1 LEGFTVRLVVTGAGG
16 QLGSEI
22 CRLSAQET
30 YGTYLGSRPAPVGRA
45 NLIEMDITDVDAV
58 GKVFASLRPDC
69 VVHCAAMT
77 SVDSCETDKYTAWEV
92 NVDGTKNI
100 VRACGKY
107 GASLVYIST
116 DYVFDGTKG
125 NYVETDVPN
134 PLNHY
139 ARTKLAGEM
148 LAGTLGNHLIL
159 RSSVMFSSGGK
170 NFVSW
175 VRDSL
180 SKGQTKIVTD
190 QINSPTLAA
199 ELADAVLKL
208 VELKATGV
216 YHTAGD
222 ERISR
227 YDFAKTIANIF
238 GLDASRITAARTAEL
253 FQKAVRP
260 ADSSLKIEK
269 VKKLGIVFSNAE
281 KALRKLKEME
291 DTAGG
296 HED

>member
-1 LEGFTVRLVVTGAGG
+1 MRLIVTGAGG

-22 CRLSAQET
+22 CRMSAQET
-30 YGTYLGSRPAPVGRA
+30 HGTYLGSRPSLAGRA

-58 GKVFASLRPDC
+58 DKVFASLRPDC

-92 NVDGTKNI
+92 NVDGTRNI

-227 YDFAKTIANIF
+227 YDFAKAIAKVF
-238 GLDASRITAARTAEL
+238 RLDASRITAAMTAEL

-269 VKKLGIVFSNAE
+269 VKKLGITFSNAE

>member
-1 LEGFTVRLVVTGAGG
+1 MRMIVTGSSG

-22 CRLSAQET
+22 CRLSTHET
-30 YGTYLGSRPAPVGRA
+30 YGTYLGDLPRAGRA
-45 NLIEMDITDVDAV
+45 KPMRMDITDAEAV
-58 GKVFASLRPDC
+58 NKVFASVKPDC

-77 SVDSCETDKYTAWEV
+77 SVDSCETDKDMAWEV

-100 VRACGKY
+100 VRACSKF

-116 DYVFDGTKG
+116 DYVFDGKKG

-139 ARTKLAGEM
+139 ACTKLAGEM
-148 LAGTLGNHLIL
+148 LARTLDKHMIL
-159 RSSVMFSSGGK
+159 RSSVMFSAGGN

-190 QINSPTLAA
+190 QINSPTLATEMA
-199 ELADAVLKL
+199 ETVLRL
-208 VELKATGV
+208 VELDATGV
-216 YHTAGD
+216 YHTAGA

-227 YDFAKTIANIF
+227 YDFAKAIAKVF
-238 GLDASRITAARTAEL
+238 GLDASRITAAKTAEL
-253 FQKAVRP
+253 GQKAVRP
-260 ADSSLKIEK
+260 VDSSLKIAK
-269 VKKLGIVFSNAE
+269 VKKLGITFSNVE

>member
-1 LEGFTVRLVVTGAGG
+1 MKMIVTGAGG

-22 CRLSAQET
+22 CRLSTHET
-30 YGTYLGSRPAPVGRA
+30 YGTYLGNRPHAGLAKPVR
-45 NLIEMDITDVDAV
+45 MDITDADSVD
-58 GKVFASLRPDC
+58 KVFASVRPSC

-77 SVDSCETDKYTAWEV
+77 SVDSCETDKDMAWKV
-92 NVDGTKNI
+92 NVGGTENI
-100 VRACGKY
+100 ARACSKS

-116 DYVFDGTKG
+116 DYVFDGKKG
-125 NYVETDVPN
+125 NYSETDVPN

-148 LAGTLGNHLIL
+148 LAEMLERHMIL
-159 RSSVMFSSGGK
+159 RSSVMFSSGSG

-180 SKGQTKIVTD
+180 SKGQAEIVTD
-190 QINSPTLAA
+190 QVNSPTLATEMA
-199 ELADAVLKL
+199 EAVLKL
-208 VELKATGV
+208 VDMDTSGV

-222 ERISR
+222 DRISR
-227 YDFAKTIANIF
+227 YDFAKLIAKVF
-238 GLDASRITAARTAEL
+238 KLDASRIVAARTADIG
-253 FQKAVRP
+253 QKAVRP
-260 ADSSLKIEK
+260 ADSSLKIAK
-269 VKKLGIVFSNAE
+269 VKKLGITFSNAE

-291 DTAGG
+291 DASGR